1 MWNQKSSQMDNSTSQ
16 NKQASLYERLG
27 GEAGIRKIASDI
39 LDKNKNNPKIGHHFK
54 EVNMQRLKQLVF
66 EFFSM
71 GTGGPHQYTGRDM
84 ITAHKGL
91 NISENDFEIGN
102 TDTIETME
110 ALGIGSTE
118 IKEVIDIL
126 NSLKGDVVGK

>member
-1 MWNQKSSQMDNSTSQ
+1 MDNSTSQ

-27 GEAGIRKIASDI
+27 GEAGVRKIANI
-39 LDKNKNNPKIGHHFK
+39 VLDKNKDNPKIGHHFK
-54 EVNMQRLKQLVF
+54 EVNMQQLKQLVF

-84 ITAHKGL
+84 VTAHKGL
-91 NISENDFEIGN
+91 NISENDFETGN
-102 TDTIETME
+102 TDTIEAME

-118 IKEVIDIL
+118 INEVIDIL